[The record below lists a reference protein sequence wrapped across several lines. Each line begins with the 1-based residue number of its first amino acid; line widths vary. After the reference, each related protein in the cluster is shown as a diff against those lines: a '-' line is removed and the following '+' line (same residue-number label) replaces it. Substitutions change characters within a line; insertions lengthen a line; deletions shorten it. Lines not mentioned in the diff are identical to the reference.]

1 MEFFTVAYLHF
12 FAVSSP
18 GPDFILVT
26 RQAIKL
32 GRKAAIYTSLGI
44 GIGILIHSLAAIM
57 GLTLIISSNPYLFLC
72 MKLAASLYLFYLGL
86 MSIIQASETGNEI
99 ESRDSSELNSF
110 LIGFITNVLNP
121 KAIIFFVT
129 LFSIVLNNSTSAALL
144 TIYGLYMSAA
154 TFLWFLLISY
164 VFTNKNLIEKYFYV
178 LPAFEKIIG
187 ILLIIIASQI
197 FIYELPNLYD

>member
-1 MEFFTVAYLHF
+1 MEFFTVALLHF

-44 GIGILIHSLAAIM
+44 GIGILIHSLAAIT
-57 GLTLIISSNPYLFLC
+57 GLTLLISSNPYLFLC

-86 MSIIQASETGNEI
+86 MSIIQTSETGNNI
-99 ESRDSSELNSF
+99 ATRDSSELNSF

-144 TIYGLYMSAA
+144 TFYGLYMSAA

>member
-1 MEFFTVAYLHF
+1 MEFFTVALLHF

-44 GIGILIHSLAAIM
+44 GIGILIHSLAAIT
-57 GLTLIISSNPYLFLC
+57 GLTLIISSNPYFFLC

-86 MSIIQASETGNEI
+86 MSIIQTSETGNEI

>member
-1 MEFFTVAYLHF
+1 MEFFTVALLHF

-44 GIGILIHSLAAIM
+44 GIGILIHSLAAIT
-57 GLTLIISSNPYLFLC
+57 GLTLLISSNPYLFLC

-86 MSIIQASETGNEI
+86 MSIIQTSETGNDI
-99 ESRDSSELNSF
+99 ATTDSSELNSF

-129 LFSIVLNNSTSAALL
+129 LFSIVLNNSTSSALL
-144 TIYGLYMSAA
+144 TFYCLYMSAA

-187 ILLIIIASQI
+187 ILLITIASQI

>member
-1 MEFFTVAYLHF
+1 MEFFTVALLHF

-44 GIGILIHSLAAIM
+44 GKGILIHSLAAIT
-57 GLTLIISSNPYLFLC
+57 GLTFLISSNPYLFLC

-86 MSIIQASETGNEI
+86 MSIIHTSETGNDI
-99 ESRDSSELNSF
+99 ATRDSSELNSF

-144 TIYGLYMSAA
+144 TFYGLYMSAA

>member
-1 MEFFTVAYLHF
+1 MEFFTVALLHF

-86 MSIIQASETGNEI
+86 MSIIQTSETGNEI

-164 VFTNKNLIEKYFYV
+164 VFTNKNLIEKYFHV
-178 LPAFEKIIG
+178 LPALEKIIG

>member
-1 MEFFTVAYLHF
+1 MEFFTVALLHF

-44 GIGILIHSLAAIM
+44 GIGILIHSLAAIT
-57 GLTLIISSNPYLFLC
+57 GLTLLISSNPYLFLC

-86 MSIIQASETGNEI
+86 MSIIQTSETGNDI
-99 ESRDSSELNSF
+99 ATTDSSELNSF

-144 TIYGLYMSAA
+144 TFYGLYMSAA

>member
-1 MEFFTVAYLHF
+1 MEFFTVALLHF

-44 GIGILIHSLAAIM
+44 GIGILIHSLAAIT
-57 GLTLIISSNPYLFLC
+57 GLTLLISSNPYLFLC

-86 MSIIQASETGNEI
+86 MSIIQTSETGKDI
-99 ESRDSSELNSF
+99 STRDSSELNSF

-144 TIYGLYMSAA
+144 TFYGLYMSAA

>member
-1 MEFFTVAYLHF
+1 MEFFTVALLHF

-86 MSIIQASETGNEI
+86 MSIIQTSETGNEI

-129 LFSIVLNNSTSAALL
+129 LFSIVLNNSTSAAFL

>member
-1 MEFFTVAYLHF
+1 MEFFTVALLHF

-44 GIGILIHSLAAIM
+44 GIGILIHSLAAIT
-57 GLTLIISSNPYLFLC
+57 GLTFLISSNPYLFLC

-86 MSIIQASETGNEI
+86 MSIIQTSETGNDI
-99 ESRDSSELNSF
+99 ATRDSSELNSF

-129 LFSIVLNNSTSAALL
+129 LFSIVLNNSTSVALL
-144 TIYGLYMSAA
+144 TFYGLYMSAA

>member
-1 MEFFTVAYLHF
+1 MEFFTVALVHF

-44 GIGILIHSLAAIM
+44 GIGILIHSLAAIT
-57 GLTLIISSNPYLFLC
+57 GLTLLISSNPYLFLC

-86 MSIIQASETGNEI
+86 MSIIQTSETGNEI
-99 ESRDSSELNSF
+99 ERRDSSELNSF

>member
-1 MEFFTVAYLHF
+1 MEFFTVALLHF

-86 MSIIQASETGNEI
+86 MSIIQTSETGNEI

-144 TIYGLYMSAA
+144 TIDGLYMSAA

-178 LPAFEKIIG
+178 LPSFEKIIG

>member
-1 MEFFTVAYLHF
+1 MEFFTVALLHF

-44 GIGILIHSLAAIM
+44 GIGILIPSLAAIT
-57 GLTLIISSNPYLFLC
+57 GLTFLISSNPYLFLC

-86 MSIIQASETGNEI
+86 MSIIQTSETGNDI
-99 ESRDSSELNSF
+99 ATRDSSKLNSF

-144 TIYGLYMSAA
+144 TFYGLYMSAA

>member
-1 MEFFTVAYLHF
+1 MEFFTVALLHF

-32 GRKAAIYTSLGI
+32 GRKAAIFTSLGI
-44 GIGILIHSLAAIM
+44 GIGILIHSLAAIT
-57 GLTLIISSNPYLFLC
+57 GLTFLISSNPYLFLC

-86 MSIIQASETGNEI
+86 MSITQTSETGNDI
-99 ESRDSSELNSF
+99 ATKDSSELNSF

-144 TIYGLYMSAA
+144 TFYGLYMSAA

>member
-1 MEFFTVAYLHF
+1 MEFFTVALLHF

-44 GIGILIHSLAAIM
+44 GIGILIHSLAAIT
-57 GLTLIISSNPYLFLC
+57 GLTLLISSNPYLFLC

-86 MSIIQASETGNEI
+86 MSIIQTSETAKDI
-99 ESRDSSELNSF
+99 STRDSSELNSF

-144 TIYGLYMSAA
+144 TFYGLYMSAA

>member
-1 MEFFTVAYLHF
+1 MEFFTVALLHF

-26 RQAIKL
+26 RQAIKM

-86 MSIIQASETGNEI
+86 MSIIQTSETGNEI

>member
-1 MEFFTVAYLHF
+1 MEFFTVALLHF

-86 MSIIQASETGNEI
+86 MSIIQTSETGNEI
-99 ESRDSSELNSF
+99 ESRDSTELNSF

>member
-1 MEFFTVAYLHF
+1 
-12 FAVSSP
+12 
-18 GPDFILVT
+18 
-26 RQAIKL
+26 
-32 GRKAAIYTSLGI
+32 
-44 GIGILIHSLAAIM
+44 
-57 GLTLIISSNPYLFLC
+57 
-72 MKLAASLYLFYLGL
+72 LYLFYLGL
-86 MSIIQASETGNEI
+86 MSIIQTSETGNEI

>member
-1 MEFFTVAYLHF
+1 MEFFTVALLHF

-86 MSIIQASETGNEI
+86 MSIIQTSETGNEI

>member
-1 MEFFTVAYLHF
+1 MEFFTVALLHF

-44 GIGILIHSLAAIM
+44 GIGILIHSLAAIT

-86 MSIIQASETGNEI
+86 MSIIQTSETGNAI

>member
-1 MEFFTVAYLHF
+1 MEFFTVALLHF

-44 GIGILIHSLAAIM
+44 GIGILIHSLAAIT
-57 GLTLIISSNPYLFLC
+57 GLTLLISSNPYLFLC

-86 MSIIQASETGNEI
+86 MSIIQPSETGNDI
-99 ESRDSSELNSF
+99 ATRDSSELNSF

-144 TIYGLYMSAA
+144 TFYGLYMSAA

>member
-1 MEFFTVAYLHF
+1 MEFFTVALLHF

-44 GIGILIHSLAAIM
+44 GIGILIHSLAAIT
-57 GLTLIISSNPYLFLC
+57 GLTFLISSNPYLFLC

-86 MSIIQASETGNEI
+86 MSITQTSETGNDI
-99 ESRDSSELNSF
+99 ATKDSSELNSF

-144 TIYGLYMSAA
+144 TFYGLYMSAA

>member
-1 MEFFTVAYLHF
+1 MEFFTVALLHF

-86 MSIIQASETGNEI
+86 MSIIQTSETGNEI
-99 ESRDSSELNSF
+99 ESRDSTELNSF

-144 TIYGLYMSAA
+144 TFYGLYMSAA

>member
-1 MEFFTVAYLHF
+1 MEFFTVALLHF

-44 GIGILIHSLAAIM
+44 GIGILIHSLAAIT

-86 MSIIQASETGNEI
+86 MSIIQTSETGNEI

>member
-1 MEFFTVAYLHF
+1 MEFFTVALLHF

-86 MSIIQASETGNEI
+86 MSIIQTSETGNEI

-178 LPAFEKIIG
+178 LPTFEKIIG

>member
-1 MEFFTVAYLHF
+1 MEFFTVALLHF

-44 GIGILIHSLAAIM
+44 GIGILIHSLAAIT
-57 GLTLIISSNPYLFLC
+57 GLTLLISSNPYLFLC

-86 MSIIQASETGNEI
+86 MSIIQTSETGKDI
-99 ESRDSSELNSF
+99 ATRDSSELNSF

-144 TIYGLYMSAA
+144 TFYGLYMSAA

>member
-1 MEFFTVAYLHF
+1 MEFFTVALLHF

-44 GIGILIHSLAAIM
+44 GIGILIHSLAAIT
-57 GLTLIISSNPYLFLC
+57 GLTLLISSNPYLFLC
-72 MKLAASLYLFYLGL
+72 MKLTASLYLFYLGL
-86 MSIIQASETGNEI
+86 MSIIQTSETGNDI
-99 ESRDSSELNSF
+99 TTRDSSELNSF

-144 TIYGLYMSAA
+144 TFYGLYMSAA

>member
-1 MEFFTVAYLHF
+1 MEFFTVALLHF

-86 MSIIQASETGNEI
+86 MSIIQTSETGNEI

-144 TIYGLYMSAA
+144 TFYGLYMSAA

>member
-1 MEFFTVAYLHF
+1 MEFFTVALLHF

-44 GIGILIHSLAAIM
+44 GIGILIHSLAAIT
-57 GLTLIISSNPYLFLC
+57 GLTFLISSNPYLFLC

-86 MSIIQASETGNEI
+86 MSIIQTSETGNDI
-99 ESRDSSELNSF
+99 ATTDSSELNSF

-144 TIYGLYMSAA
+144 TFYGLYMSAA

>member
-1 MEFFTVAYLHF
+1 MEFFTVALLHF

-44 GIGILIHSLAAIM
+44 GIGILIHSLAAIT
-57 GLTLIISSNPYLFLC
+57 GLTLLISSNPYLFLC

-86 MSIIQASETGNEI
+86 MSIIQTSETGNEI
-99 ESRDSSELNSF
+99 ERRDSSELNSF

>member
-1 MEFFTVAYLHF
+1 MEFFTVALLHF

-44 GIGILIHSLAAIM
+44 GIGILIHSLAAIT
-57 GLTLIISSNPYLFLC
+57 GLTLLISSNPYLFLC

-86 MSIIQASETGNEI
+86 MSIIQTSETGNDI
-99 ESRDSSELNSF
+99 ATRDSSELNSF

-144 TIYGLYMSAA
+144 TFYGLYMSAA

-164 VFTNKNLIEKYFYV
+164 VFTNKNLIGKYFYV

>member
-1 MEFFTVAYLHF
+1 MEFFTVALLHF

-44 GIGILIHSLAAIM
+44 GIGILIHSLAAIT
-57 GLTLIISSNPYLFLC
+57 GLTLLISSNPYLFLC

-86 MSIIQASETGNEI
+86 MSIIQTSETGNDI
-99 ESRDSSELNSF
+99 ATRDSSKLNSF

-144 TIYGLYMSAA
+144 TFYGLYMSAA

>member
-1 MEFFTVAYLHF
+1 MEFFTVALLHF

-44 GIGILIHSLAAIM
+44 GIGILIHSLAAIT
-57 GLTLIISSNPYLFLC
+57 GLTFLISSNPYLFLC

-86 MSIIQASETGNEI
+86 MSIIQTSETGNDI
-99 ESRDSSELNSF
+99 ATKDSSELNSF

-144 TIYGLYMSAA
+144 TFYGLYMSAA

>member
-1 MEFFTVAYLHF
+1 MEFFTVALLHF

-44 GIGILIHSLAAIM
+44 GIGILIHSLAAIT
-57 GLTLIISSNPYLFLC
+57 GLTLLISSNPYLFLC

-86 MSIIQASETGNEI
+86 MSIIQTSETGNEI
-99 ESRDSSELNSF
+99 ASRDSSELNSF

-121 KAIIFFVT
+121 KAIIFFIT

-144 TIYGLYMSAA
+144 TFYGLYMSAA

>member
-1 MEFFTVAYLHF
+1 MEFFTVALLHF

-44 GIGILIHSLAAIM
+44 GIGILIHSLAAIT
-57 GLTLIISSNPYLFLC
+57 GLTFLISSNPYLFLC

-86 MSIIQASETGNEI
+86 MSIIQTSETGNDI
-99 ESRDSSELNSF
+99 ATRDSSELNSF

-144 TIYGLYMSAA
+144 TFYGLYMSAA

>member
-1 MEFFTVAYLHF
+1 MEFFTVALLHF

-44 GIGILIHSLAAIM
+44 GIGILIHSLAAIT
-57 GLTLIISSNPYLFLC
+57 GLTLLISSNPYLFLC

-86 MSIIQASETGNEI
+86 MSIIQTSETGNDI
-99 ESRDSSELNSF
+99 ATRDSSELNSF

-129 LFSIVLNNSTSAALL
+129 LFSIVLNNSTSVALL
-144 TIYGLYMSAA
+144 TFYGLYM
-154 TFLWFLLISY
+154 
-164 VFTNKNLIEKYFYV
+164 
-178 LPAFEKIIG
+178 
-187 ILLIIIASQI
+187 
-197 FIYELPNLYD
+197 

>member
-1 MEFFTVAYLHF
+1 MEFFTVALLHF

-44 GIGILIHSLAAIM
+44 GIGILIHSLAAIT
-57 GLTLIISSNPYLFLC
+57 GLTLLISSNPYLFLC

-86 MSIIQASETGNEI
+86 MSIIQTSETGNDI
-99 ESRDSSELNSF
+99 ATRDSSELNSF

-144 TIYGLYMSAA
+144 TFYGLYMSAA

>member
-1 MEFFTVAYLHF
+1 MEFFTVALLHF

-26 RQAIKL
+26 RQAVKL

-86 MSIIQASETGNEI
+86 MSIIQTSETGNEI

-187 ILLIIIASQI
+187 ILLILIASQI

>member
-1 MEFFTVAYLHF
+1 MEFFTVALLHF

-44 GIGILIHSLAAIM
+44 GIGILIHSLAAIT
-57 GLTLIISSNPYLFLC
+57 GLTLLISSNPYLFLC

-86 MSIIQASETGNEI
+86 MSIIQTSETGNDI
-99 ESRDSSELNSF
+99 ATKDSSELNSF

-144 TIYGLYMSAA
+144 TFYGLYMSAA

>member
-1 MEFFTVAYLHF
+1 MEFFTVALLHF

-44 GIGILIHSLAAIM
+44 GIGILIHSLAAIT
-57 GLTLIISSNPYLFLC
+57 GLTFLISSNPYLFLC

-86 MSIIQASETGNEI
+86 MSIIQTSETGNDI
-99 ESRDSSELNSF
+99 ATKDSSELNSF

-129 LFSIVLNNSTSAALL
+129 LFSIVLNNSTSVALL
-144 TIYGLYMSAA
+144 TFYGLYMSAA